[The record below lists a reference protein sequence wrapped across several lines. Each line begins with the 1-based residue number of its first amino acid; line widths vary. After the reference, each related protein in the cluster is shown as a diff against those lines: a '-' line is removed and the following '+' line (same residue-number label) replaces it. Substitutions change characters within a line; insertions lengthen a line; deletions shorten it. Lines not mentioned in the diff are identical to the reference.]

1 MQSKA
6 FDWVVMAVL
15 VAIWGS
21 GFAFL
26 KVATQH
32 IDPLWTSAIRTGV
45 ATATLAVAM
54 LAQGQRPPPL
64 RHPAWRAYLFLGA
77 VGMAIP
83 LGFFAFASQRIPS
96 AVVAICNGA
105 SPIFT
110 GVLAHL
116 LLAGDRLTLRK
127 TLGIAVGFAGLI
139 TLVAPRLAEG
149 PSVEALALAAALF
162 GAFLYAI
169 SNVATRTAPH
179 VPATVGAFMMCGWAF
194 VTALALALAF
204 EPPPALPIPAAS
216 LAAVLALGAISTG
229 LSNIGYVFLVQRRG
243 PLFMSMSIYLAPCIA
258 TGLGMAALG
267 ERPGWPAFVALAL
280 ILTGVG
286 LATIAPRARG
296 QPHAG
301 PRGGATRSRS
311 P

>member
-1 MQSKA
+1 MQSRA
-6 FDWVVMAVL
+6 FDWVVMALL

-45 ATATLAVAM
+45 ATVTLAAAM
-54 LAQGQRPPPL
+54 LLQGQRPPPF
-64 RHPAWRAYLFLGA
+64 RHPAWRTYLFLGA

-83 LGFFAFASQRIPS
+83 LGFFAFASQRTPS

-110 GVLAHL
+110 GLLAHMF
-116 LLAGDRLTLRK
+116 LAGDRLTVRK
-127 TLGIAVGFAGLI
+127 TLGIAVGFAGLT
-139 TLVAPRLAEG
+139 TLVAPRLIEG
-149 PSVEALALAAALF
+149 ASVEAMALAAALF
-162 GAFLYAI
+162 GSFLYAI
-169 SNVATRTAPH
+169 SNVATRTAPY
-179 VPATVGAFMMCGWAF
+179 VTPTVGAFLMCAWAF
-194 VTALALALAF
+194 VTALGLAVAF
-204 EPPPALPIPAAS
+204 EPPPAWPIPTPS
-216 LAAVLALGAISTG
+216 LVAVLTLGAISTG

-267 ERPGWPAFVALAL
+267 ERPGWPAFVALGL
-280 ILTGVG
+280 ILVGVG
-286 LATIAPRARG
+286 LATMTPRRA
-296 QPHAG
+296 Q
-301 PRGGATRSRS
+301 AT
-311 P
+311 

>member
-6 FDWVVMAVL
+6 FDWLVLAVL

-45 ATATLAVAM
+45 ATATLAAAM
-54 LAQGQRPPPL
+54 LLQGQRPPPL

-83 LGFFAFASQRIPS
+83 LGFFAFASQRTPS

-110 GVLAHL
+110 GLLAHMF
-116 LLAGDRLTLRK
+116 LAGDRLTMRK
-127 TLGIAVGFAGLI
+127 TLGIAIGFAGLT
-139 TLVAPRLAEG
+139 TLVAPRLAG
-149 PSVEALALAAALF
+149 GASVEALALAAALF

-179 VPATVGAFMMCGWAF
+179 VTPTVGAFLMCAWAF
-194 VTALALALAF
+194 VTAVILALVF
-204 EPPPALPIPAAS
+204 EAPPQLPIPAMS
-216 LAAVLALGAISTG
+216 LAAVLVLGAVSTG

-243 PLFMSMSIYLAPCIA
+243 PLFMSMAIYIAPCIA
-258 TGLGMAALG
+258 TALGMAALG
-267 ERPGWPAFVALAL
+267 ERPGWPAFAALAM
-280 ILTGVG
+280 ILTGVA
-286 LATIAPRARG
+286 LATMSPRRNEPA
-296 QPHAG
+296 
-301 PRGGATRSRS
+301 
-311 P
+311 

>member
-6 FDWVVMAVL
+6 FDWLVLALL

-26 KVATQH
+26 KVATEN

-45 ATATLAVAM
+45 ATVTLGGAV
-54 LAQGQRPPPL
+54 LLQGQRPPPL

-77 VGMAIP
+77 VGMGIP
-83 LGFFAFASQRIPS
+83 LSFFAYASQNLPS

-116 LLAGDRLTLRK
+116 FLAGDRLTARK
-127 TLGIAVGFAGLI
+127 SLGIAIGFAGLI
-139 TLVAPRLAEG
+139 TLVAPRSAAGG
-149 PSVEALALAAALF
+149 PVEALALAAALF
-162 GAFLYAI
+162 GAFLYAV

-179 VPATVGAFMMCGWAF
+179 VSPTVGAFLMCGWAF
-194 VTALALALAF
+194 VTATALAVAF
-204 EPPPALPIPAAS
+204 ERPPTLPIPAPS
-216 LAAVLALGAISTG
+216 LLAVLALGAVSTG

-243 PLFMSMSIYLAPCIA
+243 PLFMSMAIYVAPCVA
-258 TGLGMAALG
+258 TGLGMAVLG
-267 ERPGWPAFVALAL
+267 ERPGWPAFAALAL

-286 LATIAPRARG
+286 LATMAPRKAE
-296 QPHAG
+296 P
-301 PRGGATRSRS
+301 S
-311 P
+311 